1 MSNFVSP
8 EWVNDHVNDEQVII
22 FDCRFSL
29 AEPKAGFEFYKKD
42 HIKGAYYA
50 DLNKDL
56 SGQVSAHGGRHPLP
70 SVNILSQFFSNC
82 GVDSEKIVVAYDDE
96 SGAYASRLW
105 WLLNYIGHS
114 KVFVM
119 NCGYTHYKEKGYAI
133 SSKMPINKSGN
144 FTPNVQSKMAVNKD
158 ELLKKIESDKYTI
171 IDAREEGRYKGK
183 FEPIDHKA
191 GHIPTAV
198 NVPWKTNYRFQGFWL
213 NKEDLRAI
221 YQQFSDKKEGQIVY
235 CGSGVTACI
244 NILAMNEAGIHNVS
258 LYPGSW
264 SDWISY
270 EEHKIETEKD

>member
-8 EWVNDHVNDEQVII
+8 EWVNEHVNDIQVIF

-29 AEPKAGFEFYKKD
+29 ADPQAGFKLYKKD
-42 HIKGAYYA
+42 HIKGAYFA
-50 DLNKDL
+50 DLNNDL
-56 SGQVSAHGGRHPLP
+56 SRPLSTHGGRHPLP

-82 GVDSEKIVVAYDDE
+82 GVDGEKIVVAYDDE
-96 SGAYASRLW
+96 AGAYASRLW
-105 WLLNYIGHS
+105 WILKYLGHS

-119 NCGYTHYKEKGYAI
+119 NCGYTHYKEKGYSI
-133 SSKMPINKSGN
+133 SSKMPAEKSGN
-144 FTPNVQSKMAVNKD
+144 FTPNVQNTMKIDKD
-158 ELLKKIESDKYTI
+158 ELLRKIKSGEDTI
-171 IDAREEGRYKGK
+171 IDAREEGRYKGI

-198 NVPWKTNYRFQGFWL
+198 NIPWKSNYRSPGIWRSR
-213 NKEDLRAI
+213 EELRTI
-221 YQQFSDKKEGQIVY
+221 YKSYADKKEKQIVY

-244 NILAMNEAGIHNVS
+244 NILAMDEAGIGNVS

-270 EEHKIETEKD
+270 EENEVETD